1 MYAYFGNNKHT
12 QLNSNL
18 CIVYFYI
25 PSTLIVCKWGH
36 MGGAHMLDAT
46 EEMGRFTRRNAHFL
60 TLSKLRHAS
69 YFRMFDDVAMGFAFE
84 GIPEPNLNL
93 IYDLLSAGKSQ
104 VPRVCIQIYRG
115 PQFWIL
121 MCTSTSGVDLK
132 TLQHLGASVNDSTS
146 QSTLKLLQKK
156 R

>member
-1 MYAYFGNNKHT
+1 
-12 QLNSNL
+12 
-18 CIVYFYI
+18 
-25 PSTLIVCKWGH
+25 
-36 MGGAHMLDAT
+36 MLDAT

-115 PQFWIL
+115 PQ
-121 MCTSTSGVDLK
+121 CTSTSGVDLK